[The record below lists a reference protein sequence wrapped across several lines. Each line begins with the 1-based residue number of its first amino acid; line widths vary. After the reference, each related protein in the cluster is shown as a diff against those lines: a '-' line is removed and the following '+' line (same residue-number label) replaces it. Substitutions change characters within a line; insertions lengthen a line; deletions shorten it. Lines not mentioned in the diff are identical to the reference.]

1 MGTMGSVAVSA
12 IDRARFSRPLPVCS
26 CVAAESALRANRP
39 TTTAFDAVGSFATSS
54 AAAPAT
60 NAAEA
65 EVPVMEVVASPGA
78 SAVIPTPGAAMKVSA
93 P

>member
-1 MGTMGSVAVSA
+1 MGTMGSVAVSVMA
-12 IDRARFSRPLPVCS
+12 RARFSRPLPVCS
-26 CVAAESALRANRP
+26 GVPAGSALRASRP
-39 TTTAFDAVGSFATSS
+39 TRTPFDAVGSFAANS
-54 AAAPAT
+54 AAPPAT

-65 EVPVMEVVASPGA
+65 DVPVMEVVASPGA